1 MSDNKPSFIYGALSL
16 FLGMAL
22 GVTIGYHVF
31 RCPAPDPEADI
42 ERQKALFEAE
52 SRAAMWRDS
61 ADYHKANVDTVY
73 IDRTKI
79 KTIQQH
85 VKALHDASLD
95 TLRDIL
101 LVEPSL

>member
-1 MSDNKPSFIYGALSL
+1 MNKANFTTYGVVAAC
-16 FLGMAL
+16 FLI
-22 GVTIGYHVF
+22 IGLAAGHYLF
-31 RCPAPDPEADI
+31 RCQPPDPDADI

-52 SRAAMWRDS
+52 HQAAMWRDS
-61 ADYHKANVDTVY
+61 ADYYKAQADTVY

-85 VKALHDASLD
+85 VKALHNASLD

-101 LVEPSL
+101 LVEPSI